1 MSVDRTAEN
10 PGADDGTARERLIS
24 SLETHGIAPKKRWGQ
39 NFLLDTAVAER
50 IAVCAVPETVGSA
63 WEIGPGLGAVTRFV
77 IGRARRTVL
86 FEIDWGIVRLLE
98 AEFGDRSRV
107 AVVPGDFLATF
118 PSALAQGGVPDV
130 VGSGL
135 PDVVVGN
142 LPYSAA
148 TAIVAAIVESGIT
161 PKRMVFMAQKEASD
175 RFRATPNSKAYGS
188 LSVLVQAGWKVKREF
203 EIDSSAFYPRPNVRS
218 ELFSMTPTGRSPSYR
233 VLSEITRVFFAS
245 RRKTIRNNT
254 IRAGTVAGLPSEEF
268 LAILHDSGVSPGLRA
283 EAIDVETYLA
293 VSDRVAQRA
302 NL

>member
-1 MSVDRTAEN
+1 MSVDRTTVY

-50 IAVCAVPETVGSA
+50 IAVCAVPGAVDSA

-77 IGRARRTVL
+77 IGRARRTAL

-98 AEFGDRSRV
+98 AEFGDRACV

-118 PSALAQGGVPDV
+118 PSALAQRGVPDA
-130 VGSGL
+130 
-135 PDVVVGN
+135 VVGN

-218 ELFSMTPTGRSPSYR
+218 ELFSMTPNGRSPSYR
-233 VLSEITRVFFAS
+233 VLSEITRVLFAS

-254 IRAGTVAGLPSEEF
+254 IRAGTIVGLPSEEI
-268 LAILHDSGVSPGLRA
+268 LAILHDSGVPSGLRA

-293 VSDRVAQRA
+293 ISDRVAQRA